1 MEPSSLPPTKI
12 LVMRLSSMGDIV
24 LTTPVLRA
32 LKSQL
37 EGEVEVH
44 FLCKQ
49 NFADLLKANPYLY
62 RIHTFDRTV
71 QEVLPQLVEQDF
83 DYVIDLHKNIRTSVV
98 KRRLKK
104 LQFDFDKL
112 NFKKWLWVNF
122 GFNFMP
128 PLHIVDRYMATLKA
142 FGIKDDGL
150 GLDYHIP
157 VGEGLT
163 EAFLQQLPSQHFLVV
178 VIGAAHTGKRADA
191 EVWKQWLQ
199 SIHYPIVLIG
209 GKEDMDAA
217 QQIAHSSQAINL
229 VGQLSIHQSAD
240 VIARSHVVVTGDT
253 GMMHIAA
260 AFGKRIISIWG
271 CTAPGLGMGP
281 YRAHPGSISIE
292 PQLRKKRPCS
302 KLGNRCKYGLNNRCM
317 HQNSASQIRAAI
329 EKSWVQ

>member
-1 MEPSSLPPTKI
+1 MEPSPLPPTKI

-32 LKSQL
+32 LKTQL
-37 EGEVEVH
+37 DGEVEIH

-49 NFADLLKANPYLY
+49 NLAELLKANPYIKL
-62 RIHTFDRTV
+62 IHTFDRTV

-83 DYVIDLHKNIRTSVV
+83 DYIIDLHKNIRTSVV

-104 LQFDFDKL
+104 LHFDFDKL

-122 GFNFMP
+122 GINCMP
-128 PLHIVDRYMATLKA
+128 PMHIVDRYMATLKA
-142 FGIKDDGL
+142 FGVQDDGL

-157 VGEGLT
+157 EGEGLT
-163 EAFLQQLPSQHFLVV
+163 EAIMQQLPSQHFLVV

-191 EVWKQWLQ
+191 VVWKEWLQ
-199 SIHYPIVLIG
+199 SIQYPVVLIG
-209 GKEDMDAA
+209 GKEDTEAA

-240 VIARSHVVVTGDT
+240 VISRSHVVVTGDT

-260 AFGKRIISIWG
+260 AFSKRIVSIWG

-281 YRAHPGSISIE
+281 YRSHPGSIIIE
-292 PQLRKKRPCS
+292 PKMRKKRPCS
-302 KLGNRCKYGLNNRCM
+302 KLGNRCKYGMNDRCM
-317 HQNSASQIRAAI
+317 HQNTAAQISAAI